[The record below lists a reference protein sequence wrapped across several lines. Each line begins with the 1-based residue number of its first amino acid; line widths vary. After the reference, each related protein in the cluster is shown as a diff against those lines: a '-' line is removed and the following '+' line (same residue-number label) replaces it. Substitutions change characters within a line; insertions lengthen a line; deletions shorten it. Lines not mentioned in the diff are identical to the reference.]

1 MEADADADADGDNPA
16 GSLSLLFLSQN
27 FTQAGEPESSRCD
40 VEQNLLHRGC
50 SEEEVV
56 NPRGSHRVTEQSRA
70 GGDGETVEQ
79 LTPQAVSLSLRPGQE
94 ESFTVTFRRA
104 QGYPI
109 DLYYLMDLSYSMK
122 DDLENIVKLG
132 SDLLSALRNVT
143 TSVKIGFGSFVDK
156 TVLPY
161 ISTTE
166 RKLRNPCPD
175 RTEQCQPPFTFR
187 HVLALTEDE
196 HEFENKVSHQR
207 ISGNVDSPEGGL
219 DAIMQAAVCV
229 DKIGW
234 RNVTKLLVYTSDDT
248 FHTAGDGK
256 LGGIYLPNDG
266 RCHLGP
272 RGLYQEANHHDYP
285 SVGHLAQVLSASNIQ
300 PIFAVTKK
308 SLPIYQSLSK
318 LIPKSVVGE
327 LQDDSSNVIQLIM
340 DAYNNLSSTINLE
353 HSNLPEGVTVSYDSH
368 CSDQSGS
375 VRAEQGKCSNVHIK
389 EQVSA
394 VQPLAVRAGAVSMSR
409 FVVVWLQINFTVH
422 VGLTHCL
429 DSEQSFEIRP
439 LGFSE
444 HLVVRVNSLC
454 ACNCGDLINQAPH
467 CSDGNGSL
475 TCGMCSCDEGR
486 LGKRCE
492 CSADEDS
499 RPLSEDCRRNKTDL
513 VCSGRGQ
520 CVCGRCI
527 CRDKVHGDN
536 CQCDDSSCE
545 WHNGTMCGGKGRCVC
560 GLCQCL
566 PGYIGSACDCED
578 STDQCFP
585 VNGTV
590 CSGHGECKCNQCE
603 CELGYQSP
611 DCGHCLNCHLA
622 CHIIKDCVRCWV
634 FGAQD
639 EDCTQRCGHVIMETE
654 LPRKETNCS
663 ESFHGGRRVDFFLE
677 KRKNNYH
684 FQVYN
689 QVGEDHDT
697 RLITI
702 VSVVSGIVFFGLLL
716 LMTWRVLTEVYDRR
730 EFNRFM
736 KERKNERWHEASN
749 PLYKG
754 ATTTIVNP
762 KFMAE

>member
-1 MEADADADADGDNPA
+1 
-16 GSLSLLFLSQN
+16 
-27 FTQAGEPESSRCD
+27 GEPESSRCD

-79 LTPQAVSLSLRPGQE
+79 LTPQAVSLSLRPGTRTALYGVTCVFCGRKAGAHCARQRPPPTPQTTADRSDQIVTVI
-94 ESFTVTFRRA
+94 SFFPGGIITASEKRSGDQRA
-104 QGYPI
+104 NGF
-109 DLYYLMDLSYSMK
+109 
-122 DDLENIVKLG
+122 
-132 SDLLSALRNVT
+132 LLTARET
-143 TSVKIGFGSFVDK
+143 T
-156 TVLPY
+156 
-161 ISTTE
+161 
-166 RKLRNPCPD
+166 R
-175 RTEQCQPPFTFR
+175 
-187 HVLALTEDE
+187 
-196 HEFENKVSHQR
+196 
-207 ISGNVDSPEGGL
+207 
-219 DAIMQAAVCV
+219 VCV
-229 DKIGW
+229 SVCVCDKIGW

-308 SLPIYQSLSK
+308 SLPIYQ
-318 LIPKSVVGE
+318 VQRGRGGGGTGAGRGRGVGGGGWGVAE
-327 LQDDSSNVIQLIM
+327 GREVERGRV
-340 DAYNNLSSTINLE
+340 E

-389 EQVSA
+389 EQVS
-394 VQPLAVRAGAVSMSR
+394 
-409 FVVVWLQINFTVH
+409 INFTVH

-689 QVGEDHDT
+689 QGEKPAPPPPPTPRLSSPSSTPRPPPQNRNPPT
-697 RLITI
+697 R
-702 VSVVSGIVFFGLLL
+702 VPPKKDVRAKVRERGLL
-716 LMTWRVLTEVYDRR
+716 TSSKAH
-730 EFNRFM
+730 FSNRKGIKVP
-736 KERKNERWHEASN
+736 KERRSSLSRPNKNDR
-749 PLYKG
+749 
-754 ATTTIVNP
+754 
-762 KFMAE
+762 

>member
-1 MEADADADADGDNPA
+1 
-16 GSLSLLFLSQN
+16 
-27 FTQAGEPESSRCD
+27 
-40 VEQNLLHRGC
+40 QNLLHRGC

-79 LTPQAVSLSLRPGQE
+79 LTPQAVSLSLRPG
-94 ESFTVTFRRA
+94 TRTW
-104 QGYPI
+104 
-109 DLYYLMDLSYSMK
+109 
-122 DDLENIVKLG
+122 
-132 SDLLSALRNVT
+132 SDLCVLRAKGGSTLRPAASPPNPT
-143 TSVKIGFGSFVDK
+143 DNRGSKDYYCLRKAIRRSTSKRVP
-156 TVLPY
+156 TY
-161 ISTTE
+161 
-166 RKLRNPCPD
+166 C
-175 RTEQCQPPFTFR
+175 
-187 HVLALTEDE
+187 
-196 HEFENKVSHQR
+196 
-207 ISGNVDSPEGGL
+207 SGNN
-219 DAIMQAAVCV
+219 ACVCICV
-229 DKIGW
+229 RVCACDKIGW

-308 SLPIYQSLSK
+308 SLPIYQ
-318 LIPKSVVGE
+318 VQRGRGGGGTGAGRGRGVGGGGWGVAE
-327 LQDDSSNVIQLIM
+327 GREVERGRVEVERRWGR
-340 DAYNNLSSTINLE
+340 AKRVG
-353 HSNLPEGVTVSYDSH
+353 SNLPEGVTVSYDSH

-389 EQVSA
+389 E
-394 VQPLAVRAGAVSMSR
+394 
-409 FVVVWLQINFTVH
+409 QINFTVH

-622 CHIIKDCVRCWV
+622 CHIIKLHCTATGGGGGGGGG
-634 FGAQD
+634 FGD
-639 EDCTQRCGHVIMETE
+639 ERADVLRLKTRHTTMSY
-654 LPRKETNCS
+654 LS
-663 ESFHGGRRVDFFLE
+663 
-677 KRKNNYH
+677 
-684 FQVYN
+684 
-689 QVGEDHDT
+689 VGEDHDT

-736 KERKNERWHEASN
+736 KERKNERTRPSSSTVSS
-749 PLYKG
+749 
-754 ATTTIVNP
+754 ATFLTSPIP
-762 KFMAE
+762 KPQLGSQSLDCPAPSDVLAPWKCNALLLQTQTAQAFDLCVQYARVFV